1 MTAAEREFPGRE
13 DAELNSKRGLLAIAT
28 AGMLLV
34 AAPVA
39 VAHIERAS
47 YWPAPAAEV
56 VDGVPAGGKVPE
68 LRGLYTALKSKPAGS
83 TRVVCQGAVPK
94 APKTLKGKSKGEPSD
109 AERAASRLYSK
120 RLNSNQSIKRLKQSI
135 KKTTTAMK

>member
-1 MTAAEREFPGRE
+1 
-13 DAELNSKRGLLAIAT
+13 
-28 AGMLLV
+28 MLLV

-47 YWPAPAAEV
+47 Y
-56 VDGVPAGGKVPE
+56 
-68 LRGLYTALKSKPAGS
+68 RGLYTALKSKPAGS

-120 RLNSNQSIKRLKQSI
+120 RLNSNKSIKRLKKSI
-135 KKTTTAMK
+135 KKTTTAKKKAKRGYVMRPSEPLVKVKKKSAQKLLNFNLKLLQRCK